1 MSSVI
6 SQSIRTIHA
15 MPTAEPVTFGS
26 LKLIFTDLFDYRW
39 NDSGSGGNYDGAF
52 YKPQAPDGGFRSLGS
67 LGVNGYEHPNHRYWA
82 LCVAATDEDPTAVRA
97 PTGYEWIWDDS
108 GSGASD
114 DGSCWRP
121 IPPDGYVAL
130 GDVFVTSHGEPSVED
145 VWCVRADLVGDGI
158 VDEWV
163 WDDAGTGSDDD
174 FSAWNISPMN
184 MFVSETQMLIAPNTF
199 IGCQGHERAST
210 AVYVLKVNAP
220 TVYAG
225 VPPVPSLPNRSRP
238 EPFSNEAWDR
248 KVTLPFTAIVD
259 DQHDLAWK
267 VAHSQFYVLERWINF
282 ELVGFYDNGT
292 AKDNELEVVVE
303 TGVSQQQT
311 DTFTHEVG
319 ISISYESGIKAGPV
333 STKVSGTLSYKFG
346 YQSATQVGSFRNQS
360 IKTVLTTPAEHC
372 AAMWAQ
378 RNAFK
383 LRRSDGSLVAN
394 PLMMEDNVPDFYVR
408 QFPAPTIS
416 KPLRVKGR

>member
-1 MSSVI
+1 M
-6 SQSIRTIHA
+6 
-15 MPTAEPVTFGS
+15 
-26 LKLIFTDLFDYRW
+26 
-39 NDSGSGGNYDGAF
+39 
-52 YKPQAPDGGFRSLGS
+52 
-67 LGVNGYEHPNHRYWA
+67 
-82 LCVAATDEDPTAVRA
+82 
-97 PTGYEWIWDDS
+97 
-108 GSGASD
+108 
-114 DGSCWRP
+114 
-121 IPPDGYVAL
+121 
-130 GDVFVTSHGEPSVED
+130 
-145 VWCVRADLVGDGI
+145 
-158 VDEWV
+158 
-163 WDDAGTGSDDD
+163 
-174 FSAWNISPMN
+174 
-184 MFVSETQMLIAPNTF
+184 
-199 IGCQGHERAST
+199 
-210 AVYVLKVNAP
+210 
-220 TVYAG
+220 
-225 VPPVPSLPNRSRP
+225 
-238 EPFSNEAWDR
+238 
-248 KVTLPFTAIVD
+248 
-259 DQHDLAWK
+259 
-267 VAHSQFYVLERWINF
+267 
-282 ELVGFYDNGT
+282 GFYDNGT

>member
-1 MSSVI
+1 MSSVV
-6 SQSIRTIHA
+6 SQSVRTIHA
-15 MPTAEPVTFGS
+15 MPTAEPITFGS

-39 NDSGSGGNYDGAF
+39 NDSGSGGDYDGAF
-52 YKPQAPDGGFRSLGS
+52 YKPRAPLDGFRSLGS
-67 LGVNGYEHPNHRYWA
+67 LGVSGYDDPNHKHWA
-82 LCVAATDEDPTAVRA
+82 LCVAATDEDPSAVRA
-97 PTGYEWIWDDS
+97 PTGYQWIWDDS
-108 GSGASD
+108 GSGAND
-114 DGSCWRP
+114 DGACWRP

-163 WDDAGTGSDDD
+163 WDDAGSGSDDD

-199 IGCQGHERAST
+199 IGCQGHERAT
-210 AVYVLKVNAP
+210 AAVYVLKVNAP

-259 DQHDLAWK
+259 ESHDLAWK

-292 AKDNELEVVVE
+292 EKDNEMDVTVE

-319 ISISYESGIKAGPV
+319 ISVSYESGIKAGPV

-346 YQSATQVGSFRNQS
+346 YQTATQVGSFRNQS

-394 PLMMEDNVPDFYVR
+394 PLIMEDNVPDFYVR

-416 KPLRVKGR
+416 KPLRVRGR